1 MGICMEIYE
10 ASTSI
15 CSSSEHVWSVM
26 SDVERWPQW
35 LPTVSSVRRLGSEGM
50 ERGARF
56 RVAQPGF
63 PQAEWAVT
71 SVWPNR
77 FFTWQSRSPGLRIV
91 ADHILTEEP
100 DGSTYVLLR
109 LSFDGILGKLASR
122 LTRSKTQQYLAQEAA
137 ALKREAEAALMAVA
151 A

>member
-1 MGICMEIYE
+1 MEIYE

-35 LPTVSSVRRLGSEGM
+35 LPTVNSVKQVGSEGM
-50 ERGARF
+50 QRGARF
-56 RVAQPGF
+56 RVAQPGL
-63 PQAEWAVT
+63 PQAVWAVT

-91 ADHILTEEP
+91 ADHILTQEP
-100 DGSTYVLLR
+100 DGTTNVLLR
-109 LSFDGILGKLASR
+109 LSFDGVLGKLASR
-122 LTRSKTQQYLAQEAA
+122 LTRSKTQQYLVQEAA
-137 ALKREAEAALMAVA
+137 ALKREAESALMAA
-151 A
+151 AA

>member
-1 MGICMEIYE
+1 MEIYE

-35 LPTVSSVRRLGSEGM
+35 LPTVSSVKQVGSEGM
-50 ERGARF
+50 QRGARF
-56 RVAQPGF
+56 RVAQPGL
-63 PQAEWAVT
+63 PQAVWAVT

-91 ADHILTEEP
+91 ADHILTQEP
-100 DGSTYVLLR
+100 DGTTNVLLR
-109 LSFDGILGKLASR
+109 LSFDGILGKLA
-122 LTRSKTQQYLAQEAA
+122 
-137 ALKREAEAALMAVA
+137 
-151 A
+151 